1 MSTNEIIGHNIKL
14 FREKHGISQDVFANY
29 LGVTR
34 EEVSYFENG
43 RRNISTGI
51 IEKSAKLFGVDD
63 YDLYEEN
70 PENQQAN
77 VALAFR
83 ADFINTEDL
92 KQIADFRK
100 IILNYLKMK
109 KVAGDE

>member
-1 MSTNEIIGHNIKL
+1 MSSNEIIGQNIKL
-14 FREKHGISQDVFANY
+14 FRERFDITQDVFAGY

-43 RRNISTGI
+43 RRNISTEI
-51 IEKSAKLFGVDD
+51 IEKAAKLFGIDE

-70 PENQQAN
+70 PENQQAS

-83 ADFINTEDL
+83 ADYLETEDL

-100 IILNYLKMK
+100 IILNYIKMK
-109 KVAGDE
+109 KASCDE